1 MMSDAEFYAIRNGT
15 KKYTNPLTG
24 TSSNNTYTHFNNLVF
39 NSNKLV
45 STPIGVGAGAVGGVS
60 TDFLKTLG
68 NLAFQEKLNNSAA
81 NSFIK
86 EQNAD
91 AMNFEAQQA
100 ALNRTFQQQSAKT
113 AMDFEANQAAINR
126 KFQEAS
132 AQKAMDFEA
141 EQAELG
147 RAFQEKMSNTA
158 YQRVVQDLK
167 SAGLNPILAVNQ
179 GSASTPSGFSA
190 SGFSSSG
197 SAASG
202 KSASGSS
209 ASGKTGGSHK
219 VDYSKL
225 LSAVLQYNV
234 GVSNAAANM
243 LGANASMLKAIIPW

>member
-1 MMSDAEFYAIRNGT
+1 MTLDEFNAIRNGT
-15 KKYTNPLTG
+15 KTYTNPITG
-24 TSSNNTYTHFNNLVF
+24 SPSNNPVSNFNNSL
-39 NSNKLV
+39 SK
-45 STPIGVGAGAVGGVS
+45 STSPGVGVVAGVS
-60 TDFLKTLG
+60 PNYFNMLG
-68 NLAFQEKLNNSAA
+68 NLASMEFLNNSAA

-86 EQNAD
+86 EQNKT
-91 AMNFEAQQA
+91 AMDFEANQA
-100 ALNRTFQQQSAKT
+100 ALNRTFQQQSAES
-113 AMDFEANQAAINR
+113 AMEFEANQAEINR

-132 AQKAMDFEA
+132 AQKAMEFEA
-141 EQAELG
+141 NQAELG

-167 SAGLNPILAVNQ
+167 AAGLNPILAVNQ

>member
-1 MMSDAEFYAIRNGT
+1 MMSEAEFNAIRNGT

-24 TSSNNTYTHFNNLVF
+24 TASNNTFAHFNNLVF
-39 NSNKLV
+39 NPTKVVSNPT
-45 STPIGVGAGAVGGVS
+45 SVGVGGVS
-60 TDFLKTLG
+60 TDFLKMLG
-68 NLAFQEKLNNSAA
+68 NLAFQEKVNNSAA

-86 EQNAD
+86 EQNAA
-91 AMNFEAQQA
+91 AMEFEAYQA
-100 ALNRTFQQQSAKT
+100 ALNRTFQQQSAQT

-167 SAGLNPILAVNQ
+167 AAGLNPILAVNQ

-197 SAASG
+197 SAAAG